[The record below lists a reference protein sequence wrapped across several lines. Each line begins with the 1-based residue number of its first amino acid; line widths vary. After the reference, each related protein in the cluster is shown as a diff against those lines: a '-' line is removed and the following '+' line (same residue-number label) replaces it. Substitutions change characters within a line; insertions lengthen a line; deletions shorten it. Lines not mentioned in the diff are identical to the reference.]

1 MIFIS
6 EVRVVG
12 EENVEIHLYLP
23 YSSIRSLQS
32 SCHQV
37 LTSGEMLK
45 TFGEFRYKRM
55 LLDFL
60 ERSPSLRRSIFVQK
74 AWFVRSMDQGM
85 SAGYWDSLERHDS
98 FIKLCRDILFGQV
111 DEAGYEGDAEDT
123 LEDNEPEY
131 ISFTDDE
138 DQYNKNCDDFPY
150 DTMAGV

>member
-98 FIKLCRDILFGQV
+98 FIKLCRDIL
-111 DEAGYEGDAEDT
+111 
-123 LEDNEPEY
+123 PEY
-131 ISFTDDE
+131 LTDDE
-138 DQYNKNCDDFPY
+138 DQYNCDDFPY